1 MGDILVIQLEAIMHF
16 EASWIEP
23 LGNNQNLE
31 LIAAMHR
38 PEKVGT
44 AMHYR

>member
-1 MGDILVIQLEAIMHF
+1 MGDILLLQQKAVVHLKAAGIQALRGEMHT
-16 EASWIEP
+16 
-23 LGNNQNLE
+23 E